1 MQWVRAACVRPAP
14 ACACVRGP
22 ISVGPASRRRS
33 STFCNNFNSKSLS
46 VCLLLE
52 NQRGRAFYPPTS
64 SSSSQGIQ
72 QPQLTSRRR
81 TMLSLGEDYS
91 ADLDGHCSTE
101 CAGTPSPSLEH
112 LPEDLLLALMHKLDG
127 ESLACF
133 GRTAKPVH
141 AASSHIP
148 PLVFASRGRLVVFR
162 GSPSRASRRH
172 TI

>member
-1 MQWVRAACVRPAP
+1 
-14 ACACVRGP
+14 
-22 ISVGPASRRRS
+22 
-33 STFCNNFNSKSLS
+33 
-46 VCLLLE
+46 
-52 NQRGRAFYPPTS
+52 
-64 SSSSQGIQ
+64 
-72 QPQLTSRRR
+72 
-81 TMLSLGEDYS
+81 MLSLGEEYS

-101 CAGTPSPSLEH
+101 CAETPSPSLEH

>member
-1 MQWVRAACVRPAP
+1 MHVPCTSCHAHAVSESGEGGRAAIFPARTKP
-14 ACACVRGP
+14 SALSPHELPVSQA
-22 ISVGPASRRRS
+22 
-33 STFCNNFNSKSLS
+33 FNN
-46 VCLLLE
+46 
-52 NQRGRAFYPPTS
+52 PT
-64 SSSSQGIQ
+64 
-72 QPQLTSRRR
+72 RRR

-91 ADLDGHCSTE
+91 ADLDGHCSIE
-101 CAGTPSPSLEH
+101 CADVPPSLEH
-112 LPEDLLLALMHKLDG
+112 LPEDVLLALMHRLDG

-162 GSPSRASRRH
+162 GSPPRGSRRN

>member
-1 MQWVRAACVRPAP
+1 MPARAE
-14 ACACVRGP
+14 RGRDA
-22 ISVGPASRRRS
+22 VGLSCGTLYLLLLGGRGA
-33 STFCNNFNSKSLS
+33 FNSPHEL
-46 VCLLLE
+46 
-52 NQRGRAFYPPTS
+52 S
-64 SSSSQGIQ
+64 SSLKAFNNT
-72 QPQLTSRRR
+72 QLTSRRR

-101 CAGTPSPSLEH
+101 CAETPSPSLEH

>member
-1 MQWVRAACVRPAP
+1 MHVPCTSCHAHVVSESGEAGRAAIFPAYRSRVR
-14 ACACVRGP
+14 
-22 ISVGPASRRRS
+22 
-33 STFCNNFNSKSLS
+33 
-46 VCLLLE
+46 
-52 NQRGRAFYPPTS
+52 YPPTS
-64 SSSSQGIQ
+64 SQFLRAFNN
-72 QPQLTSRRR
+72 PTRRR

-91 ADLDGHCSTE
+91 ADLDGHCSIE
-101 CAGTPSPSLEH
+101 CADVPPSLEH
-112 LPEDLLLALMHKLDG
+112 LPEDVLLALMHRLDG

-162 GSPSRASRRH
+162 GSPPRGSRRN